1 MNDDSFPS
9 SEKVHRAI
17 TLRELAKQVGVSPST
32 VSRVLNQDPAVR
44 ISEKSRSRILA
55 LASATGY
62 RPNRL
67 ARSLKLQRT
76 HIIGMLIPDVTNPLF
91 SALFRA
97 VDEFAGAAGYHVIVC
112 NVGDSAARFRE
123 HVESLSE
130 GHIDGLIV
138 ATAHRSDPVFD
149 ILRSRRIPYVL
160 VNRRREGTDD
170 PYVVP
175 DDRSGARLA
184 VEYLFGLGHRRIGHI
199 AGSSEVS
206 RTADRLSGYREA
218 VESFGLESVIW
229 EAPAGGLDETAGET
243 GLNEIMK
250 ASGGKRTTAIF
261 AANDLVA
268 LGAMTS
274 ARRFGLDIPRDL
286 TVIGCDD
293 VPMSRYAQPALTTI
307 RYPFHDVGRL
317 ATEHLIRLIRGEA
330 AARENPAQAI
340 LPVELVLRD
349 SAGPALAGQ

>member
-1 MNDDSFPS
+1 MNSDPS
-9 SEKVHRAI
+9 PPSEKIQRAV

-55 LASATGY
+55 LAAATGY

-76 HIIGMLIPDVTNPLF
+76 QIIGMLIPDVTNPLF

-97 VDEFAGAAGYHVIVC
+97 VDEFAGAAGYHVILC

-149 ILRSRRIPYVL
+149 ILRSRPIPYVL
-160 VNRRREGTDD
+160 VNRRREGTEDA
-170 PYVVP
+170 YVVP

-184 VEYLFGLGHRRIGHI
+184 VEYLFGLGHRRIAHI

-206 RTADRLSGYREA
+206 RTADRVNGYREA
-218 VESFGLESVIW
+218 VASFGLESLIW
-229 EAPAGGLDETAGET
+229 QAPAGGLDETAGET
-243 GLNEIMK
+243 GLCEILK
-250 ASGGKRTTAIF
+250 ASQGKSPTAIF

-268 LGAMTS
+268 LGAMAA
-274 ARRFGLDIPRDL
+274 ARRLRIDIPRDL
-286 TVIGCDD
+286 AMIGCDD

-307 RYPFHDVGRL
+307 RYPFRDVGRL

-330 AARENPAQAI
+330 VARENPAQAV
-340 LPVELVLRD
+340 LPVELVIRE
-349 SAGPALAGQ
+349 SAVPPTPA